1 MLIKARTRFEF
12 LVLVV
17 ASAVLTATFFVVPTP
32 PVEAREP
39 GLVRVDAGLLRGEV
53 SDDHVRFSR
62 IPYAAPPVGER
73 RWRPPALPAP
83 WQGVRDATAIAD
95 PCPQPANDGTDLIV
109 GREDCLT
116 LDVVRPRTNRHGP
129 LPVVVWLHGGELTSG
144 AAAEYDGARL
154 AVGGDVVVVTLNY
167 RLGALG
173 FLSNPVLDAEG
184 TVSGNYGLLDQAEA
198 LRWVRRNIDRFGG
211 DPREVT
217 LAGQSSGARSVCT
230 HLASPGS
237 RGLFHRAI
245 TQSGACS
252 TEVMTKPDADAKGD
266 QAIAEVRCAD
276 AGTDHDIADCLR
288 NVSPAALLATL
299 ADVGHPLGDRR
310 DAAWGPVA
318 QTPYLPWQPSTAL
331 RYGLAADVPLLAG
344 STRHE
349 ARGPVLG
356 RLPDLTEDRY
366 HQLLAALLGADS
378 AAVLAEY
385 PTAEFDS
392 PALALAAVLTDR
404 NYACPTLT
412 TAQAARR
419 HGPVYTYEFR
429 EEAGPID
436 GMAYGAFHSWDLPFL
451 FDVSIR
457 NSQYPP
463 LTPNQQRLSQTMI
476 DYWSNFAHTGKPSRP
491 GHPAW
496 PTFNT
501 GQTVIGLSADQIRP
515 TDYATEHRCRFWTS
529 L

>member
-1 MLIKARTRFEF
+1 MLIKARMRSRF
-12 LVLVV
+12 LVL
-17 ASAVLTATFFVVPTP
+17 AMTFAILTAVFIVLPTP
-32 PVEAREP
+32 TIEAQSQ
-39 GLVRVDAGLLRGEV
+39 GLVRVDAGWLRGAV
-53 SDDHVRFSR
+53 GDDHLRFAK
-62 IPYAAPPVGER
+62 IPYASPPIGER
-73 RWRPPALPAP
+73 RWKPPAPPEP
-83 WQGVRDATAIAD
+83 WRGVRDATAAAE
-95 PCPQPANDGTDLIV
+95 PCSQSANDGTDLII

-116 LDVVRPRTNRHGP
+116 LDIVRPRTRRPGP

-154 AVGGDVVVVTLNY
+154 AVAGEVVVVTVNY

-198 LRWVRRNIDRFGG
+198 LRWVRRNISQFGG
-211 DPREVT
+211 DPRAVT

-230 HLASPGS
+230 QLASPGS

-266 QAIAEVRCAD
+266 QAIEEVGCAD
-276 AGTDHDIADCLR
+276 VGSDRAVAACLR
-288 NVSPAALLATL
+288 EVPPARLLGTL
-299 ADVGHPLGDRR
+299 TGVGHPLGDRR

-318 QTPYLPWQPSTAL
+318 GTPDLPWQPGTAL
-331 RYGLAADVPLLAG
+331 QHGLAADVPLLLG

-349 ARGPVLG
+349 ARGIVLG
-356 RLPDLTEDRY
+356 GLADLTEDRY
-366 HQLLAALLGADS
+366 AQLVRVLLGADS
-378 AAVLAEY
+378 DAVLAEY
-385 PTAEFDS
+385 PAAEFAS
-392 PALALAAVLTDR
+392 PALALATVLTDR

-419 HGPVYTYEFR
+419 HGPVYAYEFR
-429 EEAGPID
+429 EEAGLI
-436 GMAYGAFHSWDLPFL
+436 GGTAYGAFHSWDLPFL

-457 NSQYPP
+457 NSQFPP
-463 LTPNQQRLSQTMI
+463 LTAGQERFSQTMI
-476 DYWSNFAHTGKPSRP
+476 DYWSTFARIGKPNRSGLAP
-491 GHPAW
+491 WPA
-496 PTFNT
+496 FGKDN
-501 GQTVIGLSADQIRP
+501 TVIGLSADRIRP
-515 TDYATEHRCRFWTS
+515 TSYAAEHRCQFWAA